1 MHDTHPEW
9 GPAKH
14 RPEATDTADRAAA
27 EVGERPDD
35 N

>member
-14 RPEATDTADRAAA
+14 RPEHTETSHAAA
-27 EVGERPDD
+27 ADMGERPDD